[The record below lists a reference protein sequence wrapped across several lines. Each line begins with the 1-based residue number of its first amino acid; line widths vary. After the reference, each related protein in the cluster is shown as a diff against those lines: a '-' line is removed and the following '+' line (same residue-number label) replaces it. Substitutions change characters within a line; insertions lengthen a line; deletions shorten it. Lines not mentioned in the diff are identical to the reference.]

1 MKLNRSTSSSS
12 TTSSKSSISSISF
25 TDPEV
30 FSITEAKVGISDDQK
45 GRQRRYLIGMSLRT
59 VCFVGATIAQGTLRW
74 VLIAGAVFLPYFAV
88 VIANAGRER
97 MLVDP
102 IDGVTAVNKRAITNT
117 AHNIQ

>member
-1 MKLNRSTSSSS
+1 MAQQSPASGAGSDNE
-12 TTSSKSSISSISF
+12 
-25 TDPEV
+25 PEV
-30 FSITEAKVGISDDQK
+30 FSITEARVGITDDQS

-59 VCFVGATIAQGTLRW
+59 VSFIGATIVSGPMRW

-102 IDGVTAVNKRAITNT
+102 INGVTALSNRAISSHTPNVE
-117 AHNIQ
+117 